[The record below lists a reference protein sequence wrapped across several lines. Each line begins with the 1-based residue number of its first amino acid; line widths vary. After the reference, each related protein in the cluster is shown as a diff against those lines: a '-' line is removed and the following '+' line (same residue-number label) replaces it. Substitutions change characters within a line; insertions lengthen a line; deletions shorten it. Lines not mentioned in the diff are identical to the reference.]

1 MIRMIDQKFIDKM
14 NELCVKYNFIKDY
27 DNNKRSDYHLWM
39 YGGKT
44 TYELPG
50 VLQGY
55 SYRISPMVSISFKY
69 WENKYFICYSELV
82 PTKSKTGCI
91 LFPNKD
97 RKNVLKVEK
106 FDWNKF
112 ENWLINQN
120 NIIPQSIKEAKNR
133 IVKNKLNK
141 AEKDFK

>member
-1 MIRMIDQKFIDKM
+1 MIKMIDQKFIDKM

-27 DNNKRSDYHLWM
+27 DNNKRTDYHLWM
-39 YGGKT
+39 YGGKN
-44 TYELPG
+44 TYDLPG

-55 SYRISPMVSISFKY
+55 SYRISPMVSISFQY
-69 WENKYFICYSELV
+69 WENKYYICYDELV
-82 PTKSKTGCI
+82 PTKSKTGNI
-91 LFPNKD
+91 LYPNKE

-120 NIIPQSIKEAKNR
+120 NIIPQSIKEAK
-133 IVKNKLNK
+133 KEHTMDEKLK
-141 AEKDFK
+141 ELAKDF